1 MITYLHFVIK
11 AVIVPILPVLVFM
24 VSISTCDAALNIEVG
39 GGGGWGSTGTKTACN
54 FLSTK
59 FYID

>member
-39 GGGGWGSTGTKTACN
+39 GGGGVGEYW
-54 FLSTK
+54 
-59 FYID
+59 Y

>member
-1 MITYLHFVIK
+1 MISYLHFIIK

-39 GGGGWGSTGTKTACN
+39 GGGWGSTGTKTGGN

>member
-39 GGGGWGSTGTKTACN
+39 GVLVLRQPVISLAQSFT
-54 FLSTK
+54 
-59 FYID
+59 